1 LDRPSGDDKA
11 HGLGSPFERTRA
23 HKGWRPIEIALGL
36 LAVLALI
43 LAHGFFVAGEFALIA
58 ADREKIERLAEGGDR
73 RARSALAALR
83 SLSFELSGAQL
94 GITVTSLIVGFL
106 AEPTIGRL
114 IEPGLSALGLP
125 DETALGVSVALALFI
140 ATALEMVVA
149 ELVPKN
155 LAIAKPVDLGL
166 RISTPMRF
174 INRILKPVI
183 LFLNAAAN
191 MTVRLFGVKPREELI
206 GVRSLDEI
214 QMLIQSSREHGT
226 LREEEF
232 SLLRRSI
239 NFRGKT
245 AADALVPRVDVK
257 AIQQDK
263 TLDDLSELAREC
275 GHSRF
280 PVYVEDLDDVAG
292 VAHVLDIYRI
302 PLDKRLT
309 TPVSEI
315 TRDALI
321 VPEAASLESVLA
333 RIRRA
338 RQQLVVV
345 VDEYGG
351 TAGIVTTED
360 LLEEIVGEIEDE
372 YDPRE
377 RELTSPVEGVH
388 VLSGSLHPEEVL
400 EATGLDLP
408 DGDYETLA
416 GFLLTLFDR
425 IPEPGEHVSW
435 SDWEFKVLD
444 VEKNRIS
451 RVLVCS
457 PGSEQPERVEEDA

>member
-1 LDRPSGDDKA
+1 
-11 HGLGSPFERTRA
+11 
-23 HKGWRPIEIALGL
+23 L

-58 ADREKIERLAEGGDR
+58 ADREKIERLAELGDR

-83 SLSFELSGAQL
+83 SLSFQLSGAQL

-106 AEPTIGRL
+106 AEPTIARV
-114 IEPGLSALGLP
+114 IDPAIRAIGLP
-125 DETALGVSVALALFI
+125 EDTSLAISVALALLV

-155 LAIAKPVDLGL
+155 LAIARPVELGL
-166 RISTPMRF
+166 RVSTPMRLY
-174 INRILKPVI
+174 NTVLKPVI

-191 MTVRLFGVKPREELI
+191 LTVRLFGVKPREELI
-206 GVRSLDEI
+206 GVRSLDELG
-214 QMLIQSSREHGT
+214 MLIQSSREHGT

-245 AADALVPRVDVK
+245 ADDALVPRVDVK
-257 AIQQDK
+257 AIQQNA
-263 TLDDLSELAREC
+263 TLNELSQLAAEC

-280 PVYVEDLDDVAG
+280 PVYGEDLDDIIG
-292 VAHVLDIYRI
+292 VGHVLDIYRV
-302 PLDKRLT
+302 PLEKRAV

-315 TRDALI
+315 TREAVI
-321 VPEAASLESVLA
+321 VPEAASLESVLT

-338 RQQLVVV
+338 RQQLVIV

-377 RELTSPVEGVH
+377 RVLTSPVEGVH
-388 VLSGSLHPEEVL
+388 VVSGMMHPEEAL
-400 EATGLDLP
+400 ESTGLDLP

-416 GFLLTLFDR
+416 GFLLTLLDR
-425 IPEPGEHVSW
+425 IPEPGEHVSYAG
-435 SDWEFKVLD
+435 WEFKILE

-451 RVLVCS
+451 KVLVCS
-457 PGSEQPERVEEDA
+457 PGSEQPEEAKEVQE

>member
-1 LDRPSGDDKA
+1 MQATGVP
-11 HGLGSPFERTRA
+11 E
-23 HKGWRPIEIALGL
+23 E
-36 LAVLALI
+36 
-43 LAHGFFVAGEFALIA
+43 
-58 ADREKIERLAEGGDR
+58 
-73 RARSALAALR
+73 
-83 SLSFELSGAQL
+83 
-94 GITVTSLIVGFL
+94 TSL
-106 AEPTIGRL
+106 A
-114 IEPGLSALGLP
+114 
-125 DETALGVSVALALFI
+125 VSVALALFI
-140 ATALEMVVA
+140 ATALEMVIA

-155 LAIAKPVDLGL
+155 LAIARPVDLGL
-166 RISTPMRF
+166 RVSTPMR
-174 INRILKPVI
+174 IYNNLLKPVI

-191 MTVRLFGVKPREELI
+191 LTVRLFGVTPREELI
-206 GVRSLDEI
+206 GVRSLDEL

-245 AADALVPRVDVK
+245 ADDALVPRVDVK
-257 AIQQDK
+257 AIQQNA
-263 TLDDLSELAREC
+263 TLHELSQLAAEC

-280 PVYVEDLDDVAG
+280 PVYGEDLDDVIG
-292 VAHVLDIYRI
+292 VAHVLDIYRV
-302 PLDKRLT
+302 PLDQRRA

-315 TRDALI
+315 TRDAVI
-321 VPEAASLESVLA
+321 VPEAASLESVMT

-377 RELTSPVEGVH
+377 RVLTSPVEGVH
-388 VLSGSLHPEEVL
+388 VVSGMLHPDEVL

-408 DGDYETLA
+408 EGDYETLA
-416 GFLLTLFDR
+416 GFLLALLDR
-425 IPEPGEHVSW
+425 IPEPGEHISHGG
-435 SDWEFKVLD
+435 WEFKILE

-457 PGSEQPERVEEDA
+457 PGSAQPEEEKEVQE